1 MIQTSKQT
9 RTLATLVKDYA
20 AYNAWAN
27 KTLINWLRTKP
38 EELMDASVASSFHSI
53 NKTLQH
59 YLEAQ
64 QYWLAIIKDEA
75 PELSTYQRTA
85 PIPTAALFDLVVEQS
100 AAFSDFVATLNDED
114 LQESVLIVT
123 EYFQSNRDKF
133 EYIQHVMNHSTYHRG
148 QIVTMGRHIG
158 LTDAPMTDYNF
169 FLLMA

>member
-1 MIQTSKQT
+1 MIQTSKQP

-38 EELMDASVASSFHSI
+38 EELMEAPVASSFPSI

-64 QYWLAIIKDEA
+64 QYWLAIIKNEA
-75 PELSTYQRTA
+75 PELSSFQHTA
-85 PIPTAALFDLVVEQS
+85 PLSSAELFDQVVEQS
-100 AAFSDFVATLNDED
+100 AAFSEFVDTMDDED